1 MNGLYTVRLSEEE
14 RQQLRQLVSSG
25 KAPARKIRRANILL
39 KTDQS
44 EGGPKWTYHAIAEAF
59 DVSEETI
66 SAVRRH
72 YVTLGLEGALNR
84 KAPDREYA
92 RRLDGEQEAQLIALA
107 CGEPPEG
114 YTQWSLRLLAHRFV
128 ALGYG
133 EALSHETARQVLK
146 KTNSNPG

>member
-1 MNGLYTVRLSEEE
+1 MNGLYTVKLSEEE
-14 RQQLRQLVSSG
+14 RQRLRQLISSG

-44 EGGPKWTYHAIAEAF
+44 EGGAKWTYRAIAAAF

-72 YVTLGLEGALNR
+72 YVDFGLEGALNR
-84 KAPDREYA
+84 KAPDRAYV
-92 RRLDGEQEAQLIALA
+92 RCLDGKQEAQLIALA

-114 YTQWSLRLLAHRFV
+114 HAQWSLRLLANRFV
-128 ALGYG
+128 ELGYVD
-133 EALSHETARQVLK
+133 AVSHETVRKLLK
-146 KTNSNPG
+146 KTNSSRG

>member
-1 MNGLYTVRLSEEE
+1 MNRLYTVKLSEEE

-44 EGGPKWTYHAIAEAF
+44 EAGSKWTYRAIANAF

-72 YVTLGLEGALNR
+72 YVNFGLEGALNR

-92 RRLDGEQEAQLIALA
+92 RCLDGKQEAQLIALA

-114 YTQWSLRLLAHRFV
+114 HAVWSLRLLAHRFV
-128 ALGYG
+128 ELGYG
-133 EALSHETARQVLK
+133 ETLSHETARQVLK
-146 KTNSNPG
+146 KTNSNRG